1 MSYPSAPP
9 PGPSTGTNRLLW
21 LLVGLLVVAIVVV
34 VALQL
39 RDRDEPEA
47 PDVLPTPTEE
57 SPPESPEPSPE
68 PSEEPTPDAMP
79 LLGPEESR
87 FVDGAS
93 AIPASADSLEDG
105 DYFGFLHAIDPVART
120 VEVDI
125 AIFYVGQA
133 AIDWL
138 TANDPDAENPP
149 PNDYII
155 VNEVER
161 IRDLDVSPDVRI
173 WDWCY
178 GEDVVG
184 PAFVER
190 ADLGAWAA
198 APTEFDL
205 ECSAGAAMPRDPA
218 GIYWFD
224 VRGGVVQQ
232 VVGQF
237 VP

>member
-9 PGPSTGTNRLLW
+9 PGPATGTTRLLW
-21 LLVGLLVVAIVVV
+21 LLVGMLVVAIVVV

-57 SPPESPEPSPE
+57 GPPTSPDPSPE

-87 FVDGAS
+87 FVDNAS
-93 AIPASADSLEDG
+93 KIPASDTTLEDG
-105 DYFGFLHAIDPVART
+105 DYFGILHGIDATAGT
-120 VEVDI
+120 VDVDI
-125 AIFYVGQA
+125 AVFYVGPA

-138 TANDPDAENPP
+138 NANDPDAENPP

-161 IRDLDVSPDVRI
+161 IRTVPLAGDAVIWSWCFESAGGLDF
-173 WDWCY
+173 
-178 GEDVVG
+178 VG
-184 PAFVER
+184 RNVAE
-190 ADLGAWAA
+190 WSA
-198 APTEFDL
+198 APGNGDML
-205 ECSAGAAMPRDPA
+205 CDAGVGLPRDPSSL
-218 GIYWFD
+218 YWFD
-224 VRGGVVQQ
+224 VRGGVVRQ
-232 VVGQF
+232 VVGQY